1 MRRAVHQWYCGR
13 VARLFFACWLGL
25 FAIQTSDLLILVAG
39 DDCTEAIAGSASDP
53 CPQNCAR
60 CFCCVQIAPFLTLV
74 SATVCDEPAL
84 PLVMFGPSDA
94 PPNPPPHRILHVPKS
109 FLT

>member
-1 MRRAVHQWYCGR
+1 M
-13 VARLFFACWLGL
+13 ARLFFACWLGM
-25 FAIQTSDLLILVAG
+25 FAVQTSDLLVLVAG
-39 DDCTEAIAGSASDP
+39 DDCTEAVAGSASDP

-60 CFCCVQIAPFLTLV
+60 CFCCMQIAPVVTLA
-74 SATVCDEPAL
+74 SANVCDDAAL
-84 PLVMFGPSDA
+84 SKAFLGPTDA